1 MVVVLLLWS
10 LSSLQLSLAEHDA
23 GPMADYISPRAVFWL
38 ALPLAAQILI
48 PTLSGALLEE
58 KVPKGSR
65 GLDWQKLGAQPRLF
79 GMALAMAAAAVGMA
93 CVNMFGDRWMQSLYA
108 LGANPAPLHR
118 GLSSLAT
125 AVMQGRARRCA
136 P

>member
-1 MVVVLLLWS
+1 MLCACLN
-10 LSSLQLSLAEHDA
+10 LAERADA

-93 CVNMFGDRWMQSLYA
+93 CVNMFGDRWLQSIYA
-108 LGANPAPLHR
+108 LGANPAPCHR